1 MSGRCLL
8 TAQRVA
14 ARRRRIFAVIGGAII
29 LSVII
34 GGCGADSSPAARG
47 PATVRVEV
55 VGLSTLA
62 DRREYVGNVRS
73 VDRVE
78 IRARVRGYLIEQRFE
93 DGARVRKG
101 ALLFRIDP
109 RPFEVALAEARGR
122 LARARAEAV
131 RAARDLERAEVLF
144 ENGVLSPGLI
154 DERRAARDASAAAEQ
169 AAQAAVESAE
179 LDLSYAEVRA
189 PVAGRMGRA
198 LVDVGN
204 LVGESGQD
212 TVLAELFVEDPA
224 RVYFAV
230 PEVDAIE
237 RLDTLSESGDAS
249 ADASKSSP
257 RVGLLLADGSRHPH
271 EGVVDYVE
279 PSVDATRGTVSLRA
293 RVPNPEGRLRPGQ
306 FVRVLVEFPG
316 AAPVVSIAP
325 RAVLDEQGGS
335 HVLVVKP
342 DDTVERRPVRP
353 GRMVDGRQ
361 EILSG
366 LSRGERVVVDGVQS
380 VRPGDAVRIEPVA
393 NGPAERD
400 AEKTSEASSV
410 RG

>member
-1 MSGRCLL
+1 MSGRCLES
-8 TAQRVA
+8 ARIVA
-14 ARRRRIFAVIGGAII
+14 ARRRRIPATI
-29 LSVII
+29 LVSILLSTA
-34 GGCGADSSPAARG
+34 CGVDSSPPGRG
-47 PATVRVEV
+47 PATVRVEIAGV
-55 VGLSTLA
+55 EPMA

-93 DGARVRKG
+93 DGGRVRRG

-109 RPFEVALAEARGR
+109 RPFEVALAEARGQ

-131 RAARDLERAEVLF
+131 RAARDLERAEVLY

-169 AAQAAVESAE
+169 AAKAAVESAE
-179 LDLSYAEVRA
+179 LDLSYTEVRA

-237 RLDTLSESGDAS
+237 RLGALAQSGGGAASDAS
-249 ADASKSSP
+249 EEPP

-279 PSVDATRGTVSLRA
+279 PSIDDARGTVSLRA
-293 RVPNPEGRLRPGQ
+293 RVPNPDGRLRPGQ

-316 AAPVVSIAP
+316 AAPVVSVAP

-353 GRMVDGRQ
+353 GRLVDGRQ

-366 LSRGERVVVDGVQS
+366 LSGGERVIVDGVQS

-393 NGPAERD
+393 NGSAEPD
-400 AEKTSEASSV
+400 AEEASDASSA